1 MPVSR
6 DDILNAALGLSESDR
21 LAIAVRLIETLPD
34 EQPGLSDDDELAA
47 ELERR
52 SGDLEGSMD
61 WVDLRKELRQSLK

>member
-6 DDILNAALGLSESDR
+6 EDILNAALGLSESDR

-34 EQPGLSDDDELAA
+34 DQPGLADDDRLAA

-52 SGDLEGSMD
+52 SGDLEGSTD
-61 WVDLRKELRQSLK
+61 WNDLRDELRQSLQ